1 MHDVVLFARQPI
13 FDSTQQVFAYELLFR
28 QGAAVQAN
36 FSDGD
41 LATRTVMLNA
51 FTHMDT
57 VKTLNNKPGLVN
69 VTKTMLNAL
78 PDILRD
84 IMYIEVLED
93 YHADEDLVPLLQ
105 GLKNRGFKL
114 VLDDFEGQD
123 YRPELIDL
131 VDMVKIDVLAT
142 PPEAVPP
149 LLDRLRQHDIALV
162 AEKIEDHAMYQT
174 CRDQGFDYF
183 QGYFFCQP
191 ETIRGQ
197 QVDPD
202 RMGMLMLLA
211 DLYRA
216 DIDIDAIYKHVQRDT
231 VLSFKLLQLVNSAFY
246 RRASAIESLHQAVM
260 MLGLDRIR
268 SWVTLMSMGRL
279 TDKPGELQREALTR
293 AFFCEQLA
301 AEHTGLTAQT
311 GFTVGLLS
319 VLDAWLDR
327 PMQQIVEHL
336 PLTDE
341 VRAALIRRE
350 GPLGSI
356 LKIAVNYSHSHWDSL
371 PQGMLESDEVKE
383 LQAVYYQS
391 VLRADEMLD

>member
-28 QGAAVQAN
+28 QGTAVQAD

-51 FTHMDT
+51 YTHTDT
-57 VKTLNNKPGLVN
+57 FKTLNNKPGLVN

-84 IMYIEVLED
+84 TMYIEVLED
-93 YHADEDLVPLLQ
+93 YHADDDLVPLLQ
-105 GLKNRGFKL
+105 GLKDRGFKL
-114 VLDDFEGQD
+114 VLDDFEGRD

-142 PPEAVPP
+142 PPDAIQP
-149 LLDRLRQHDIALV
+149 LLDRLRQHDITLV

-211 DLYRA
+211 DLYRSDV
-216 DIDIDAIYKHVQRDT
+216 DINTIYKHVQRDT
-231 VLSFKLLQLVNSAFY
+231 VLSYKLLQLVNSAFY
-246 RRASAIESLHQAVM
+246 RRAQAIESLHQAVM

-268 SWVTLMSMGRL
+268 SWVTLINMGQL
-279 TDKPGELQREALTR
+279 SDKPGELQREALTR
-293 AFFCEQLA
+293 AFFCEHLA
-301 AEHTGLTAQT
+301 TERPGLTAQA

-327 PMQQIVEHL
+327 PMHQIVEQL
-336 PLTDE
+336 PFTEE
-341 VRAALIRRE
+341 VRAALTRRE
-350 GPLGSI
+350 GPLGAI
-356 LKIAVNYSHSHWDSL
+356 LGIVVDYSHSRWDAL
-371 PQGMLESDEVKE
+371 PRGLLDSDEAKQ
-383 LQAVYYQS
+383 LQDAYYQS

>member
-13 FDSTQQVFAYELLFR
+13 FDSAQQVFAYELLFR
-28 QGAAVQAN
+28 QGASAQAD

-51 FTHMDT
+51 YTHTDT

-78 PDILRD
+78 PDILRET
-84 IMYIEVLED
+84 MYIEVLED
-93 YHADEDLVPLLQ
+93 YHADKDLIPLLQ
-105 GLKNRGFKL
+105 GLKDRGFKL
-114 VLDDFEGQD
+114 VLDDFEGRD

-149 LLDRLRQHDIALV
+149 LLALLRRHDIALV

-174 CRDQGFDYF
+174 CRDQGFDFF

-202 RMGMLMLLA
+202 RMGLLMLLA
-211 DLYRA
+211 DLYRP
-216 DIDIDAIYKHVQRDT
+216 DVEIETIYKHVQRDT

-246 RRASAIESLHQAVM
+246 RRAQKIESLQQAVM

-268 SWVTLMSMGRL
+268 SWVTLINMGQL
-279 TDKPGELQREALTR
+279 MDKPGELQREALTR

-301 AEHTGLTAQT
+301 SEQDGLTAQA

-327 PMQQIVEHL
+327 PMNVIVEQL
-336 PLTDE
+336 PLSDE
-341 VRAALIRRE
+341 VCLALSGRE
-350 GPLGSI
+350 GALGAI
-356 LKIAVNYSHSHWDSL
+356 LGVVVDYSHSHWDAL
-371 PQGMLESDEVKE
+371 PSDLLESDDARHM
-383 LQAVYYQS
+383 QAAYCQS

>member
-1 MHDVVLFARQPI
+1 MHDIVLFARQPI

-28 QGAAVQAN
+28 QGAAEQAD

-51 FTHMDT
+51 FTHTDT
-57 VKTLNNKPGLVN
+57 FRTLNNKPGLVN
-69 VTKTMLNAL
+69 VTKTLLNSL

-84 IMYIEVLED
+84 TMYIEVLED

-114 VLDDFEGQD
+114 VLDDFEGRD

-142 PPEAVPP
+142 PPQMIRP

-162 AEKIEDHAMYQT
+162 AEKIEDYAMYQT
-174 CRDQGFDYF
+174 CREQGFDYF

-211 DLYRA
+211 DLYRPDV
-216 DIDIDAIYKHVQRDT
+216 DINAIYKHVQRDT
-231 VLSFKLLQLVNSAFY
+231 VLSYKLLQLVNSAFY
-246 RRASAIESLHQAVM
+246 RRAQAIDSLHQAVI

-268 SWVTLMSMGRL
+268 SWVTLINMGQL
-279 TDKPGELQREALTR
+279 SDKPGELQREALTR
-293 AFFCEQLA
+293 AFFCEYLA
-301 AEHTGLTAQT
+301 TRHSGVTAQA

-327 PMQQIVEHL
+327 PMHQIVEQL
-336 PLTDE
+336 PFTEE
-341 VRAALIRRE
+341 VCAALTRRE
-350 GPLGSI
+350 GALGSI
-356 LKIAVNYSHSHWDSL
+356 LGIAVDYSHSHWDAL
-371 PQGMLESDEVKE
+371 PRELLESREAME
-383 LQAVYYQS
+383 LQEAYCQS